1 MKSPLF
7 AALGLLF
14 FSAAGFADTASK
26 AAKVDEIF
34 RLTKVDQMQKQMLE
48 QVKPMIPSLELQAG
62 VSQENKALSDELTSK
77 ILDLISDRVSW
88 EKMKPAMA
96 ELYAETFS
104 EEEIDGMLSFYKS
117 PAGQAMLT
125 KMPSLMAKTMG
136 LAQEQMSDIIP
147 AIQKMTIEF
156 LSKHQKDTAAPA
168 APAPKQ

>member
-7 AALGLLF
+7 ASLGVLYF
-14 FSAAGFADTASK
+14 AAAGFADTASK

-34 RLTKVDQMQKQMLE
+34 QLTKVDQMQKQMLE

-62 VSQENKALSDELTSK
+62 VSQENKALSDQLTSK
-77 ILDLISDRVSW
+77 ILDLIADRVSW
-88 EKMKPAMA
+88 EKMKPAMT
-96 ELYAETFS
+96 ELYSETFS

-117 PAGQAMLT
+117 PSGQAMLT

-136 LAQEQMSDIIP
+136 LAQEQLADIIP
-147 AIQKMTIEF
+147 EIQKLTVDF
-156 LSKHQKDTAAPA
+156 LSKHQKDAAAP